1 MKKLITLIFLCF
13 SLCVLHAQT
22 SSNLKGLNEYKS
34 YFRFD
39 VGYERQQFMAH
50 NGWPVNAVA
59 VEFEKS
65 IKTSPF
71 SMNYRISVGMN
82 DSSQFYFHM
91 PAGPVAGVLLLI
103 LVNSQQNYCSG
114 IAASTLLFIM
124 PEGFGFNPIQNDKM
138 QFGIYANFLGIDY
151 CNTQR
156 RNTKGQVM
164 RWDYAPDFGARFN
177 YYFDQRMYA
186 FSRVSAKYSTQ
197 FAGWGAQATVGIGFE
212 FEK

>member
-1 MKKLITLIFLCF
+1 MKKIIPVLFLFFLIQI
-13 SLCVLHAQT
+13 HAQT
-22 SSNLKGLNEYKS
+22 NKNGLNDYKGF
-34 YFRFD
+34 FRFD

-50 NGWPVNAVA
+50 NGWPTNSVA
-59 VEFEKS
+59 VELERSF
-65 IKTSPF
+65 KTTPF

-82 DSSQFYFHM
+82 DSSQFYLHM
-91 PAGPVAGVLLLI
+91 PAGPIAGVLLLL
-103 LVNSQQNYCSG
+103 LVNSQQSYCSG
-114 IAASTLLFIM
+114 IAASTLLFIL
-124 PEGFGFNPIQNDKM
+124 PDGFGFNPIQNDKM

-156 RNTKGQVM
+156 RNTLGKMM

-177 YYFDQRMYA
+177 YYFDQRIYA
-186 FSRVSAKYSTQ
+186 FSRVSAKYSTL